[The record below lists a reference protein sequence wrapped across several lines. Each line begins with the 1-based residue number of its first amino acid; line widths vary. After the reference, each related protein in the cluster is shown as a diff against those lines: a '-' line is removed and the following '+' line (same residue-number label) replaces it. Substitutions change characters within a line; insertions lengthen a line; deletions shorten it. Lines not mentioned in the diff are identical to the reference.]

1 MNEGVI
7 HAKKTNDFAIAY
19 TIPLKI
25 KETLDVIL
33 ADNSIHLDFGKVN
46 DKHFINIAGGG
57 DLTELTYEV
66 PSKMKAIIGQLA
78 YYMKGIE
85 MLPSLTPVN
94 TRIVYDDKVFGGVIM

>member
-25 KETLDVIL
+25 QEALDVIL
-33 ADNSIHLDFGKVN
+33 DDNSIHLDIGKVN

-85 MLPSLTPVN
+85 MLPSLKPDRKSV
-94 TRIVYDDKVFGGVIM
+94 V